1 MQNLFL
7 TLLIERLL
15 FLPSLFSAFHFSAIL
30 FGVVR
35 LIIETYF
42 LIVEEEVFLD
52 FPFLL
57 VEALLMLSSPGWV
70 IVMLQMHQT

>member
-1 MQNLFL
+1 MSGLDFNAEPFL

-35 LIIETYF
+35 LIIETFF

-52 FPFLL
+52 FPFHL
-57 VEALLMLSSPGWV
+57 VVKALLMLSSGSG
-70 IVMLQMHQT
+70 HC